1 MNVQF
6 VLHSLN
12 STPHTI
18 SNGNTQEVMSVQSLV
33 HTKVKYPYFTDHN
46 IGLQNAMCSSHTSHN
61 FSVATH
67 NASVHKATYFYTP
80 SILRTRNQSV
90 TTKQNYESCA
100 DIHLIFKKWAQ

>member
-61 FSVATH
+61 ISVATH
-67 NASVHKATYFYTP
+67 NASVHKATYFYTQAY
-80 SILRTRNQSV
+80 SEQEINLLRQNKITRAV
-90 TTKQNYESCA
+90 
-100 DIHLIFKKWAQ
+100 LIYT